1 MGTQKEIA
9 QQISSAQADY
19 ILTEQGNHPTLYAQV
34 SNWFEDAQVQGWA
47 GIDYSYD
54 QRVEA
59 GHHRRETRRLW
70 CVPIA
75 QLGELY
81 QLQQWAGLKTVVI
94 VERTRRLWN
103 KTTHE
108 VQFYLSSSLADAL
121 KIVSNPSTLGD

>member
-54 QRVEA
+54 ERVEA
-59 GHHRRETRRLW
+59 GPEGVTMRL
-70 CVPIA
+70 
-75 QLGELY
+75 
-81 QLQQWAGLKTVVI
+81 
-94 VERTRRLWN
+94 
-103 KTTHE
+103 
-108 VQFYLSSSLADAL
+108 
-121 KIVSNPSTLGD
+121 

>member
-54 QRVEA
+54 E
-59 GHHRRETRRLW
+59 
-70 CVPIA
+70 
-75 QLGELY
+75 
-81 QLQQWAGLKTVVI
+81 
-94 VERTRRLWN
+94 
-103 KTTHE
+103 
-108 VQFYLSSSLADAL
+108 
-121 KIVSNPSTLGD
+121 